1 MAVLGRTLRTMEG
14 GTASV
19 DSAIKAAGGKASDGQ
34 SVRIAINL
42 DGVSND
48 GAEFA
53 RQMREGIKADRR
65 KPPSSGC
72 LEPQRQSFSSRT
84 VASSP
89 CCRTRPLPLIAAG
102 VR

>member
-1 MAVLGRTLRTMEG
+1 MEG

-34 SVRIAINL
+34 SVRTAINL

-53 RQMREGIKADRR
+53 QQMREGIKADRR
-65 KPPSSGC
+65 KPPIERVSSS
-72 LEPQRQSFSSRT
+72 LKA
-84 VASSP
+84 VV
-89 CCRTRPLPLIAAG
+89 LIKNG
-102 VR
+102 RVIPVLSD

>member
-1 MAVLGRTLRTMEG
+1 MEG

-19 DSAIKAAGGKASDGQ
+19 DSAIKAAGGKASEGQ

-53 RQMREGIKADRR
+53 QRMREGIKADRR
-65 KPPSSGC
+65 KPRSSG
-72 LEPQRQSFSSRT
+72 RSSSLKA
-84 VASSP
+84 VV
-89 CCRTRPLPLIAAG
+89 LIKNG
-102 VR
+102 RVIPVWSD